1 MNWLFII
8 VTLLPFLGYG
18 IDGYNE
24 KNIPKAIY
32 TVGLFLVLATV
43 AVSCT
48 MLFRLY
54 FVFIVPFL
62 LIGLV
67 LTSKSLVKKK

>member
-24 KNIPKAIY
+24 KNITKAIY
-32 TVGLFLVLATV
+32 IIGLFFVLVTV
-43 AVSCT
+43 AVLCVK
-48 MLFRLY
+48 LFGLY
-54 FVFIVPFL
+54 FVFTVPL
-62 LIGLV
+62 LLLLLV
-67 LTSKSLVKKK
+67 LISKSHSKKK

>member
-32 TVGLFLVLATV
+32 TLDYFSLWLQLQCLVLCFSDCILFL
-43 AVSCT
+43 S
-48 MLFRLY
+48 FHFY
-54 FVFIVPFL
+54 
-62 LIGLV
+62 
-67 LTSKSLVKKK
+67 